1 MLAALKQKEVLP
13 EEEYTAWNPELLRGT
28 TQKKQGVSTAM
39 KGSTAMDL
47 DLEACAALENGA
59 AKPKGG
65 SLPFKPLSMTFSD
78 LKYSVPI
85 PKVRAAQSILN
96 PATHSC
102 TGAAWQPR

>member
-1 MLAALKQKEVLP
+1 MP
-13 EEEYTAWNPELLRGT
+13 EDEHTAWNTQLVRGP
-28 TQKKQGVSTAM
+28 TQKNLGSRKAT
-39 KGSTAMDL
+39 KGNVVADL
-47 DLEACAALENGA
+47 DLEAGAAPENGA